1 MAAKRDVVII
11 GGGHN
16 GLVTAFYLA
25 RAGRKPFV
33 LERRPAVGGAAITD
47 EIHPGFKAPTLA
59 HTLGPLR
66 ADVARDMALE
76 RHGLQVIRPEV
87 RVFAPHPDGRALFLY
102 DDAER
107 SAKSIAPFFAKEAG
121 EDGEFPGQ
129 LGRLGQGVAP

>member
-11 GGGHN
+11 GAGHN

-25 RAGRKPFV
+25 RAGKKPLV
-33 LERRPAVGGAAITD
+33 LESRPTVGGAAITD
-47 EIHPGFKAPTLA
+47 EFHPGFKVPALA

-66 ADVARDMALE
+66 PDVVADMALD
-76 RHGLQVIRPEV
+76 RHGLSVIRPEV

-107 SAKSIAPFFAKEAG
+107 SSASIAPFSAKDAEKYK
-121 EDGEFPGQ
+121 EFHGT
-129 LGRLGQGVAP
+129 LGRIGKV

>member
-25 RAGRKPFV
+25 RAGRKPLV

-47 EIHPGFKAPTLA
+47 EFHAGFKAPTLA

-87 RVFAPHPDGRALFLY
+87 RMFAPHPDGRALFLY

-107 SAKSIAPFFAKEAG
+107 SAKSIAPLSAA
-121 EDGEFPGQ
+121 DGREEGGGPG
-129 LGRLGQGVAP
+129 GARR

>member
-25 RAGRKPFV
+25 RAGRKPLV
-33 LERRPAVGGAAITD
+33 LERRPVVGGAAISD
-47 EIHPGFKAPTLA
+47 EFHPGFRVPTLA

-66 ADVARDMALE
+66 ADVVRDMALD
-76 RHGLQVIRPEV
+76 RHGLSVIRPEV
-87 RVFAPHPDGRALFLY
+87 RVFAPHPDGRAMFLY

-107 SAKSIAPFFAKEAG
+107 SSASIAAFSPK
-121 EDGEFPGQ
+121 
-129 LGRLGQGVAP
+129 